1 MKENGPKLTP
11 GREKLKSWLNRSFRV
26 VMTDTRVLIGTFLCT
41 DVQANVILGMA
52 SEYKK
57 TGEEERFLGLVMI
70 PGRHIVSM
78 EADMST
84 VY

>member
-1 MKENGPKLTP
+1 
-11 GREKLKSWLNRSFRV
+11 
-26 VMTDTRVLIGTFLCT
+26 MTDTRILIGAFLCT
-41 DVQANVILGMA
+41 DSSANVILGMC
-52 SEYKK
+52 SEFKD
-57 TGEEERFLGLVMI
+57 GEEERFLGLVMI

>member
-1 MKENGPKLTP
+1 
-11 GREKLKSWLNRSFRV
+11 
-26 VMTDTRVLIGTFLCT
+26 MTDTRVLIGTFLCT
-41 DVQANVILGMA
+41 DVQANVILGMT
-52 SEYKK
+52 SEYK